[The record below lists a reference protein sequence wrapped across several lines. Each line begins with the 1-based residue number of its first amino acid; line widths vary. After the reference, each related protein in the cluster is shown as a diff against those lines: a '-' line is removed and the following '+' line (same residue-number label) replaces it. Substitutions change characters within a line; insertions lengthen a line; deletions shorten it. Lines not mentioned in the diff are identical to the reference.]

1 MKRVLC
7 CLDAVKEHNEGDY
20 ERAGV
25 VSKCFQN
32 FVSYEVPSTPNLSAR
47 APRAPVAASRGPERL
62 QGWGLTE
69 CEREDTL
76 TGATTA
82 RVSPRPRGGAH
93 SLGPAS
99 GPHGKV

>member
-47 APRAPVAASRGPERL
+47 APRPFPSRKPFALYHTR
-62 QGWGLTE
+62 
-69 CEREDTL
+69 
-76 TGATTA
+76 
-82 RVSPRPRGGAH
+82 
-93 SLGPAS
+93 
-99 GPHGKV
+99 